1 MSDELGG
8 DTMLDEDGELT
19 KHTSTKLGVGE
30 RRGRGKF
37 AGSGTP
43 YPPPPKVAARDLVV
57 SG

>member
-1 MSDELGG
+1 
-8 DTMLDEDGELT
+8 MLDEDGELM
-19 KHTSTKLGVGE
+19 KHMSTELGVGE

-43 YPPPPKVAARDLVV
+43 HPPPPKVAARDLVV